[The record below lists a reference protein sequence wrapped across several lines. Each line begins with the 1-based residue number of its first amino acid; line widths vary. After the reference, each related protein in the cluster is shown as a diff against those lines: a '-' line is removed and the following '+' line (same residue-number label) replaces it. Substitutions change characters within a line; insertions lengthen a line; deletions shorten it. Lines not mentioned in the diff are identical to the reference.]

1 MRKYLMTLF
10 HEIYLDHV
18 YASQPAHHQSINI
31 FSKTQSLFFSARG
44 YLHDSLL
51 ILDQLLLPHLSD
63 IFEIFTLQVPDLLP
77 PGKITSPLPSPPQF

>member
-1 MRKYLMTLF
+1 NLLRPCLC
-10 HEIYLDHV
+10 I
-18 YASQPAHHQSINI
+18 PACPPSVNQYILQNSI
-31 FSKTQSLFFSARG
+31 TFFSARG